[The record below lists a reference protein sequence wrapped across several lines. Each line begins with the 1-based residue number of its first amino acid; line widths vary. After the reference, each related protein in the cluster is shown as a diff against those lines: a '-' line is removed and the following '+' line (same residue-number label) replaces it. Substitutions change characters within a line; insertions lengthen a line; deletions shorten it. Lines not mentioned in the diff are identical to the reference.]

1 MLRIVCHFFGALTSD
16 CGGQN
21 GDFCFAGQCA
31 ACIRDLNKDLI
42 ETIPP
47 HCTHP
52 ELTLALTG
60 VKHHLLIN

>member
-1 MLRIVCHFFGALTSD
+1 MGTSALLGSVCGLYQRSE
-16 CGGQN
+16 Q
-21 GDFCFAGQCA
+21 
-31 ACIRDLNKDLI
+31 DLI